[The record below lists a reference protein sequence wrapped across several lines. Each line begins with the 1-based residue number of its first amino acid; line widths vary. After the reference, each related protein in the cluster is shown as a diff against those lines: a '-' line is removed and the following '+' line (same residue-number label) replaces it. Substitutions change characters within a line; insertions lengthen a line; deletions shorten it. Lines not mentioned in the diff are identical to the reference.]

1 MTTGK
6 GGSPYWLFQSRY
18 RDSVD
23 IDMASEV
30 RKNLLKLG
38 HSMTSKDPKRPK
50 ALSRIIVCH

>member
-23 IDMASEV
+23 IDMAAEV

-38 HSMTSKDPKRPK
+38 HSMP
-50 ALSRIIVCH
+50 